1 MLLLDNLQSKLPAVL
16 LNNML
21 SFYIAIILFGQ
32 VFLSSLANLLSIENR
47 SVMVVFRLS
56 IMIFSYAYIFFCIRS
71 KQFSNFLNSWT
82 LSLLMFWL
90 LYIFR
95 LFYDVYAMG
104 VTLALPVW
112 ELLAWSLGSSLP
124 IAMCSYLLAS
134 QNSLDFVFI
143 KQVNY
148 GIFFLGFSIICFLI
162 DPGLGQGRFYLQHLN
177 AITCANAGCA
187 LILLSFAKLLLKRAG
202 RIRDRSIQFLAW
214 LGIVIGA
221 FIVIYSATRGVII
234 SNLFIICSS
243 IFLLRSRLRLSS
255 ASKWKYLALLSAILS
270 TLISMILASPVLLEK
285 LFTSISS
292 YTILT
297 RLEFWRVSIE
307 QFVASP
313 LVGEGFKLQE
323 ILGNLEIEKG
333 IYYPHN
339 YVLESLAIGGVVMTL
354 PLLFIMCFPIIS
366 LYKKPNLNPA
376 LFPMLLLVSQA
387 LIYSMHNGHL
397 GDFPFFWL
405 TLGMIAGF
413 KNSTDQRLINRDI

>member
-1 MLLLDNLQSKLPAVL
+1 MLLLDNLLKKQPAFL
-16 LNNML
+16 LQKVP

-47 SVMVVFRLS
+47 SVMVVFRLFV
-56 IMIFSYAYIFFCIRS
+56 MIFSYSYIFSCIRLN
-71 KQFSNFLNSWT
+71 KLSNFLNSWS
-82 LSLLMFWL
+82 LSLIIFWL
-90 LYIFR
+90 LYILR
-95 LFYDVYAMG
+95 LFYDVYIMG
-104 VTLALPVW
+104 ATLALPVW

-124 IAMCSYLLAS
+124 IALCSYLLAS

-187 LILLSFAKLLLKRAG
+187 LLLLSFAKLLLTRA
-202 RIRDRSIQFLAW
+202 RLIHDKSIQYLAW
-214 LGIVIGA
+214 LGILIGS
-221 FIVIYSATRGVII
+221 FIVIYSATRGAII
-234 SNLFIICSS
+234 ASLLIIFSSMFLF
-243 IFLLRSRLRLSS
+243 RSRLRLSS
-255 ASKWKYLALLSAILS
+255 ASKWKYLALITAIFS
-270 TLISMILASPVLLEK
+270 ILISIIMASPVLLEK

-307 QFVASP
+307 QFAASP
-313 LVGEGFKLQE
+313 IVGEGFKLQE

-339 YVLESLAIGGVVMTL
+339 YMLESLAIGGVVMTL
-354 PLLFIMCFPIIS
+354 PLLFIMCLPIIS
-366 LYKKPNLNPA
+366 ICKKPKLSPA
-376 LFPMLLLVSQA
+376 LFPMLLLASQA

-405 TLGMIAGF
+405 ILGMIAGF
-413 KNSTDQRLINRDI
+413 KNRTDQRLINSDI

>member
-1 MLLLDNLQSKLPAVL
+1 MLLDNVLSKLPAVL
-16 LNNML
+16 LNNIL

-47 SVMVVFRLS
+47 FVMVVFRLS
-56 IMIFSYAYIFFCIRS
+56 IMIFSYAYIFFSIRS

-82 LSLLMFWL
+82 LSTFMFWL
-90 LYIFR
+90 LYVFR
-95 LFYDVYAMG
+95 LFYDVYVME

-124 IAMCSYLLAS
+124 IAICSYLLAS

-187 LILLSFAKLLLKRAG
+187 LVLLSFAKLLLTRAG
-202 RIRDRSIQFLAW
+202 LIRDRSIQLLAW

-221 FIVIYSATRGVII
+221 FIVIYSATRGVIV
-234 SNLFIICSS
+234 SSLLIICSS
-243 IFLLRSRLRLSS
+243 AFLFRSRLRLSS
-255 ASKWKYLALLSAILS
+255 ASKWKYLALLSAIFS
-270 TLISMILASPVLLEK
+270 ALISMVVASPVLLEK

-307 QFVASP
+307 QFAASP
-313 LVGEGFKLQE
+313 LVGEGFKLHE

-339 YVLESLAIGGVVMTL
+339 YVLESLSIGGVVMTL
-354 PLLFIMCFPIIS
+354 PLLCTMCLPIIS
-366 LYKKPNLNPA
+366 CYKKPKLNSA
-376 LFPMLLLVSQA
+376 LFPMLLLASQA

-405 TLGMIAGF
+405 ILGMIAGF
-413 KNSTDQRLINRDI
+413 KNRSDQCPID

>member
-1 MLLLDNLQSKLPAVL
+1 MLLLDNLLKKQPAFL
-16 LNNML
+16 LQKVP

-47 SVMVVFRLS
+47 SVMVVFRLFV
-56 IMIFSYAYIFFCIRS
+56 MIFSYSYIFSCIRLN
-71 KQFSNFLNSWT
+71 KLSNFLNSWS
-82 LSLLMFWL
+82 LSLIIFWL
-90 LYIFR
+90 LYILR
-95 LFYDVYAMG
+95 LFYDVYIMG
-104 VTLALPVW
+104 ATLALPVW

-124 IAMCSYLLAS
+124 IALCSYLLAS

-187 LILLSFAKLLLKRAG
+187 LILLSFAKLLLTRAG
-202 RIRDRSIQFLAW
+202 LIYGKPIQYLAW
-214 LGIVIGA
+214 LGIVIGT

-234 SNLFIICSS
+234 SSLLIISSS

-255 ASKWKYLALLSAILS
+255 ASKWKYLALTSAIFS
-270 TLISMILASPVLLEK
+270 ALISMIMASPVLLEK

-307 QFVASP
+307 QFAANP
-313 LVGEGFKLQE
+313 LIGEGFKLQE

-354 PLLFIMCFPIIS
+354 PLLCIMCLPIIS
-366 LYKKPNLNPA
+366 FYKNPKLNLP
-376 LFPMLLLVSQA
+376 LFPILLLASQA

-405 TLGMIAGF
+405 IFGLMAGL
-413 KNSTDQRLINRDI
+413 KNRTDQRLINSDI